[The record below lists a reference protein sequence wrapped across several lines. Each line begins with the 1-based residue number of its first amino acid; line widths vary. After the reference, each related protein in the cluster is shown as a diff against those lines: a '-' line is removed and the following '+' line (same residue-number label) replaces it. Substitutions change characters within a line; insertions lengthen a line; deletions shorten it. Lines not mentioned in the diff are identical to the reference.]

1 MELDELKNLWQQT
14 DRRLEAMTPAL
25 RLQERLA
32 RAGALDRARSKN
44 RFTHVV
50 LWYEVTF
57 GAVAALLAG
66 SYLADN
72 LGELRFA
79 LPALLLHLAAIL
91 TLGHAAWQLVELGR
105 IDYGGPV
112 LGIQRRL
119 AKLAAARA
127 RGIRWLLLA
136 SPMLWALLVVVV
148 PHGLV
153 GLDVYRAFGIG
164 WVGGNF
170 LVGLAVLAAGLW
182 ASRSAR
188 FGSSR
193 LLRGLGDDLTGRRL
207 AAAAGALDDLA
218 EFERQG

>member
-1 MELDELKNLWQQT
+1 MELDELKTLWQQT
-14 DRRLEAMTPAL
+14 DRRLESMAPAL

-44 RFTHVV
+44 RFTRVV
-50 LWYEVTF
+50 LWYEVAF

-66 SYLADN
+66 SYLAGN

-79 LPALLLHLAAIL
+79 APALLLHLAAIL
-91 TLGHAAWQLVELGR
+91 TLGLAVWQLVELSR

-112 LGIQRRL
+112 VSIQRRL
-119 AKLAAARA
+119 ARLGVVRA
-127 RGIRWLLLA
+127 RGNRWLLLA
-136 SPMLWALLVVVV
+136 SPLLWAALVVVV

-153 GLDVYRAFGIG
+153 GLDVYRAFGIA

-182 ASRSAR
+182 ASRSTRLRAAR
-188 FGSSR
+188 
-193 LLRGLGDDLTGRRL
+193 LWRGLGDDLTGRRL
-207 AAAAGALDDLA
+207 AAASGALDDLA
-218 EFERQG
+218 EFEREG